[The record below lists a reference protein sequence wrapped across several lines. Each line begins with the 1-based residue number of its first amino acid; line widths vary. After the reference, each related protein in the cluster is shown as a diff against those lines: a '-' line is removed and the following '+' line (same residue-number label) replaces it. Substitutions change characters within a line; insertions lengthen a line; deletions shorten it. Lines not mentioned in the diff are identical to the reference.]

1 MFVEEVYVKYCTL
14 KNQSHVDKNKNVV
27 INVKNEMNL
36 IEIKF

>member
-14 KNQSHVDKNKNVV
+14 KNQSHVDKNKNV